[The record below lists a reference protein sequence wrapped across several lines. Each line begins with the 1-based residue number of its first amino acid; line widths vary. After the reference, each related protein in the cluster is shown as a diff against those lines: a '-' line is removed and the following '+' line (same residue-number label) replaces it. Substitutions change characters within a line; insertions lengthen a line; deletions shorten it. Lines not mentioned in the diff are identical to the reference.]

1 MKSFLKIG
9 SEVTFLTFFKCSML
23 PIKKSSSVKIDRADA
38 RPEVFS
44 PGNALDAK
52 ITSLDLKSRIVK
64 LSVKAAQLEEEKSL
78 LKKFGNLKS
87 GATLKNIFETALGG
101 KGKKKKKED

>member
-1 MKSFLKIG
+1 M
-9 SEVTFLTFFKCSML
+9 
-23 PIKKSSSVKIDRADA
+23 
-38 RPEVFS
+38 
-44 PGNALDAK
+44 DAK
-52 ITSLDLKSRIVK
+52 ITELDLKTRRVK

-101 KGKKKKKED
+101 KGKKKKNKEEK

>member
-38 RPEVFS
+38 PLSSYSFAFCTGSKFS
-44 PGNALDAK
+44 AIIPALGEAFF
-52 ITSLDLKSRIVK
+52 ISAIM
-64 LSVKAAQLEEEKSL
+64 ASL
-78 LKKFGNLKS
+78 L
-87 GATLKNIFETALGG
+87 
-101 KGKKKKKED
+101 